1 MLMLASS
8 CGEYRSLRRHIS
20 SEQHRRLQ
28 AHEGQEVFEA
38 TPVMLVG
45 SRLRLDE
52 KLW

>member
-1 MLMLASS
+1 MENTAAS
-8 CGEYRSLRRHIS
+8 GGTFLP
-20 SEQHRRLQ
+20 EQHRRLQ

-38 TPVMLVG
+38 TPVMLVR